1 MLDSLSS
8 NLFQAVVSSFDNGTY
23 NIIVEPMGPGLPPI
37 MQGVPLMQVYAS
49 SLGFRECNPYPA
61 GASVLCYYAGPA
73 RCYILGIIPQHDTG
87 NFGFFNRAAL
97 KTADGNFDTQN
108 STGYAKSSAKQA
120 THNQSRPTDITEGE
134 QAWAND
140 FGIMLG
146 LFQQFASL
154 KGSELAQ
161 IQCFLLDDLVRII
174 SHNFQHWTALGE
186 YNIWHDGKG
195 IQAEFGA
202 THLSTESIGV
212 ASIKEKDGKPVF
224 AEDGDKPTPDDAK
237 DYYKFVD
244 DERLKAIERLKL
256 FMGKLGDFLHV
267 FMVKPDDTAK
277 RDLSGETKGN
287 FDLGL
292 ADLHL
297 GLDGRISLRTASAFS
312 VEKSNWIMVPN
323 RVRTPEDPK
332 GDDASE
338 LTYDKKD
345 PFKFDNQFKYREN
358 PTMYFLQMRDC
369 VTYLQN
375 SYNYKHFLKH
385 EKDFNLSKSPD
396 SKESKLEE
404 VTDIDPYTKV
414 NFADYVLRHS
424 GFYLMDNGGWMLKD
438 AWGSA
443 LVSEGGNIY
452 VQPAKDLIQQPLRH
466 NVLKAG
472 GSIALNANKHV
483 DISSTEEGLR
493 VKTKKVQHY
502 FAKDGGLIFQTD
514 SRSVQAPSPASK
526 AYEDF
531 GGILFIAKDSSIFN
545 NAKSVVV
552 DAENV
557 SIAAEKILGLYSDQL
572 MFVESKQN
580 CYLLADSNIYLS
592 GKKGTAVISDSN
604 VSVAGN
610 EQTSIGKIGTRIG
623 MVPSPNSLP
632 ASLDGVIPVSVF
644 TQIVDTV
651 KTAIIAADK
660 QITSPFGDTAKYK
673 TVKFRFLDSDT
684 YGLVDEEDFLP
695 MTIAQQ
701 EDQAF
706 SFLNLT
712 QWDETEESGTLPFP
726 GKAKFENYYVTGELK
741 NLIKKGQDS
750 TSKGVDALE
759 FEAKLEKKS
768 LKEYK
773 IL

>member
-1 MLDSLSS
+1 MSDSLSS
-8 NLFQAVVSSFDNGTY
+8 NFFQAIVSSFDNGTY
-23 NIIVEPMGPGLPPI
+23 NIIVEPLDTGYPPI

-49 SLGFRECNPYPA
+49 SLGFKECNPYPA
-61 GASVLCYYAGPA
+61 GAVVLCYNAGPNK
-73 RCYILGIIPQHDTG
+73 CYILGIIPQHDSG
-87 NFGFFNRAAL
+87 NFGFFNRANL
-97 KTADGNFDTQN
+97 KTADGNFDQQN
-108 STGYAKSSAKQA
+108 STGYSKSSAKLA
-120 THNQSRPTDITEGE
+120 TYNQGRPTDITEGE

-140 FGIMLG
+140 FGVMLG

-202 THLSTESIGV
+202 THLSTESLGT

-224 AEDGDKPTPDDAK
+224 AEDGDKPKPDDSK

-244 DERLKAIERLKL
+244 DERSKAIERLKM

-277 RDLSGETKGN
+277 RDLSGEVKGN

-292 ADLHL
+292 ADFHL
-297 GLDGRISLRTASAFS
+297 GLDGRISIRTASAFS
-312 VEKSNWIMVPN
+312 IEKSNWIMVPH

-375 SYNYKHFLKH
+375 KYNYKHFLKH
-385 EKDFNLSKSPD
+385 EKDFKASKDPE

-404 VTDIDPYTKV
+404 VTDVDPYSEVK
-414 NFADYVLRHS
+414 FADYVLRNS
-424 GFYLMDNGGWMLKD
+424 GLFMMDNGGWMLKD

-443 LVSEGGNIY
+443 IVSEGGNIY
-452 VQPAKDLIQQPLRH
+452 LQPAKDLITQPLRH
-466 NVLKAG
+466 SILKAG
-472 GSIALNANKHV
+472 GSVAINANKHI
-483 DISSTEEGLR
+483 DLSSTEEGLR

-514 SRSVQAPSPASK
+514 AKFVQSPTPEAE
-526 AYEDF
+526 AYDDF
-531 GGILFIAKDSSIFN
+531 GGILFIAKESSIFSR
-545 NAKSVVV
+545 AKNVVL

-557 SIAAEKILGLYSDQL
+557 FISTEKMLGILSDQHI
-572 MFVESKQN
+572 FVEAKEN
-580 CYLLADSNIYLS
+580 CFLLADSNMYIN
-592 GKKGTAVISDSN
+592 GTKGSALISDAN

-610 EQTSIGKIGTRIG
+610 SQTAIGKIGARIS
-623 MVPSPNSLP
+623 MIPSPGSLP
-632 ASLDGVIPVSVF
+632 ASLDGVVPVSVY
-644 TQIVDTV
+644 TQIFDAI
-651 KTAIIAADK
+651 KTANVEMEK
-660 QITSPFGDTAKYK
+660 QITRPFDSVSEYTK
-673 TVKFRFLDSDT
+673 VKFRFLKSDN
-684 YGLVDEEDFLP
+684 YDLKDNEDYLP

-701 EDQAF
+701 EDQTF
-706 SFLNLT
+706 GFLNLKV
-712 QWDETEESGTLPFP
+712 WDEKEEEGTLPFP
-726 GKAKFENYYVTGELK
+726 GKDKFEDFYVTGELK
-741 NLIKKGQDS
+741 NLVKKGQDS
-750 TSKGVDALE
+750 KSKPVDALE

-768 LKEYK
+768 LRQYK